1 MTLAVT
7 FWGTRGTIPTPGP
20 TTARFGGN
28 TACVSVRNAAG
39 QVLVL
44 DAGTGIR
51 GLGKSLQNLPQERVD
66 VLLSHV
72 HWDHIQGLPFFA
84 PLFASG
90 REVRVHGPAPEG
102 MSLEAVL
109 ERQFDAAV
117 FPVPRATRAARTTI
131 EVVVPG
137 DAFEVPGFRVRTQRL
152 SHPGGALGFR
162 VAVDSGDGEI
172 AYVTDNEL
180 GAGGTGRVDGGWRA
194 DLVDFLRGVPML
206 IHDAMYDVNEV
217 SGRSGWGHSSAL
229 EAVALAAE
237 AGVQQLVLFHHD
249 PDHDDPTIV
258 RLVEAA
264 RGAAPP
270 GLLVTAATERSTFSI
285 EAIPTPGA
293 ER

>member
-1 MTLAVT
+1 MTVAVT

-28 TACVSVRNAAG
+28 TACLSVRNAAG

-51 GLGKSLQNLPQERVD
+51 GLGKALQNGPQERVD

-84 PLFASG
+84 PMYANG
-90 REVRVHGPAPEG
+90 REVRLHGPTPEG
-102 MSLEAVL
+102 AALDAIL

-117 FPVPRATRAARTTI
+117 FPVPRATRAARI
-131 EVVVPG
+131 AVEVVKAG
-137 DAFEVPGFRVRTQRL
+137 DAFEVPGFRIRTQRL
-152 SHPGGALGFR
+152 SHPGGALGYR
-162 VAVDSGDGEI
+162 VVTESGDGEM

-180 GAGGTGRVDGGWRA
+180 GPGGVARVGDAWRA
-194 DLVDFLRGVPML
+194 ELVAFLRDVPML
-206 IHDAMYDVNEV
+206 IHDAMYDASEA
-217 SGRSGWGHSSAL
+217 SGRAGWGHSSAL

-237 AGVQQLVLFHHD
+237 AGVQHLVLFHHD
-249 PDHDDPTIV
+249 PDHDDPTVV

-264 RGAAPP
+264 RSAAPP
-270 GLLVTAATERSTFSI
+270 GLLVTAATERSTI
-285 EAIPTPGA
+285 TVEAIPTHGA
-293 ER
+293 EP